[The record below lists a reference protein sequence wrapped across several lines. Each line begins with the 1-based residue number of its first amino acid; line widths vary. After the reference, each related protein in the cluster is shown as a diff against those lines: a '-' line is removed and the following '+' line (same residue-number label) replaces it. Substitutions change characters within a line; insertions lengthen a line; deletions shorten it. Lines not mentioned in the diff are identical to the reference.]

1 MALRPNSVLKLL
13 PELIVIF
20 VGVYCAFLLD
30 SFRHQKIELKF
41 QQDYFESFLIEVNQI
56 HFRTKSLRDG
66 IDSVLH
72 AAKTD
77 SNFDHYYHPDFDY
90 NQNLFLIQ
98 SAFINT
104 NFSTIGPRF
113 LTSLEGGGNLM
124 KTIEKRLDALQNES
138 RKFMIYG
145 EPDNTKFKSW
155 YIEELQAISDMLN
168 TLINDIEQG
177 ALPATKQIIVEL
189 KS

>member
-1 MALRPNSVLKLL
+1 MSLNPKSILKLL

-20 VGVYCAFLLD
+20 VGVYCAFLLE
-30 SFRHQKIELKF
+30 SFKNEKNELNHQK
-41 QQDYFESFLIEVNQI
+41 DYFESFLIEVNQI
-56 HFRTKSLRDG
+56 HWRTKNLKQE
-66 IDSVLH
+66 IDSVIHL
-72 AAKTD
+72 AETNVD
-77 SNFDHYYHPDFDY
+77 FDHYYHPDFDY

-124 KTIEKRLDALQNES
+124 KSIEKRLDALQHES

-145 EPDNTKFKSW
+145 NSENTKFKSW
-155 YIEELQAISDMLN
+155 YIEELNAISNMLG
-168 TLINDIEQG
+168 TLLQEIEQG
-177 ALPATKQIIVEL
+177 ALPATKQIIEEL
-189 KS
+189 KE